1 MITAFQLVAARGLV
15 GWSQVKLAKVADVGI
30 STIKR
35 MEGEVGPGRSAAET
49 VERVQRALE
58 STGVQ
63 FIEDGA
69 SSLEGGPGVRLR
81 NPPS

>member
-15 GWSQVKLAKVADVGI
+15 GWSQIKLAKVAAVGI

-35 MEGEVGPGRSAAET
+35 MEGEVGPGRSAAVT

-58 STGVQ
+58 SHGVQ

-81 NPPS
+81 TPPS